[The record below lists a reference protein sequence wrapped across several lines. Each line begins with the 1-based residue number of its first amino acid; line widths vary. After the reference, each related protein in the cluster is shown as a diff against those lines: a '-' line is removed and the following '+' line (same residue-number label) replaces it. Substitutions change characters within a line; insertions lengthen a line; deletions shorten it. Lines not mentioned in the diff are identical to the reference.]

1 VLHVAVSGHTRVY
14 RKPYAGP
21 RVLFEPRLVTS
32 TSSHEQSQEV
42 KDTGNDADDELVT
55 GTLQIFRGD
64 KNS

>member
-1 VLHVAVSGHTRVY
+1 
-14 RKPYAGP
+14 
-21 RVLFEPRLVTS
+21 VTS